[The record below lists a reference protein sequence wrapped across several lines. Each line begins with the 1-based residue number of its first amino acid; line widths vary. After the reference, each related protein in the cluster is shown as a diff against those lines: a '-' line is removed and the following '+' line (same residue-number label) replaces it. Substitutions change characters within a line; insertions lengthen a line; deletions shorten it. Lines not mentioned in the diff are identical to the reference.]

1 MKEKQVPMMK
11 TNAAV
16 AELNKVAG
24 FDPVKLLNSAL
35 SKRQPDEAET
45 ARLNLRFKKL
55 WFRLAYPQGRIRLSA
70 LRLTDQLAIIEA
82 KIFFHKD
89 DPEPMANFTF
99 PLSRSVMVSRG
110 TEPTPTFCSTVS

>member
-35 SKRQPDEAET
+35 SKSST
-45 ARLNLRFKKL
+45 MHRLPPLRS
-55 WFRLAYPQGRIRLSA
+55 G
-70 LRLTDQLAIIEA
+70 
-82 KIFFHKD
+82 
-89 DPEPMANFTF
+89 
-99 PLSRSVMVSRG
+99 
-110 TEPTPTFCSTVS
+110 